1 MKTQG
6 EALAAPVIKV
16 TGALRAINRII
27 ALLCGIALMAAVAL
41 ILLEVAGRRWPALRV
56 GGADELSGYVM
67 AGLATWG
74 FSYALLE
81 RAHIRIDL
89 LYMKLSAPGRAWFDI
104 IAMASVAFV
113 AVLVAY
119 YAYDV
124 LGKSLARGSRSNT
137 PLAIQLWIPQ
147 AVWFAGWAWLAIS
160 STVLLAGLLT
170 LSIARRWQAIA
181 GIAGVNTD
189 SGEAA

>member
-1 MKTQG
+1 MAPYAQT
-6 EALAAPVIKV
+6 LAAPVMKI
-16 TGALRAINRII
+16 TGALRAVNRIV
-27 ALLCGIALMAAVAL
+27 ALACGIALLVAVAM
-41 ILLEVAGRRWPALRV
+41 ILMEVAGRRWPWLRI

-74 FSYALLE
+74 FAYALVE
-81 RAHIRIDL
+81 RAHVRIDL
-89 LYMKLSAPGRAWFDI
+89 LYVKLPAPGRAWLDI
-104 IAMASVAFV
+104 VAMASVAFV

-147 AVWFAGWAWLAIS
+147 AIWFAGWVWLAVT
-160 STVLLAGLLT
+160 STVLLACVLLMT
-170 LSIARRWQAIA
+170 FARRWAQVADL
-181 GIAGVNTD
+181 AGVT
-189 SGEAA
+189 SETGEAV

>member
-1 MKTQG
+1 M
-6 EALAAPVIKV
+6 APAIKV
-16 TGALRAINRII
+16 AGALRSINRII
-27 ALLCGIALMAAVAL
+27 ALLCGIALMAAVVL

-56 GGADELSGYVM
+56 GGADEISGYVM

-89 LYMKLSAPGRAWFDI
+89 LYMKLSTSGRAWFDI

-137 PLAIQLWIPQ
+137 PLAIPLWIPQ
-147 AVWFAGWAWLAIS
+147 VIWFAGWAWLTIS
-160 STVLLAGLLT
+160 STVLLACLLT
-170 LSIARRWQAIA
+170 LSFARRWGAVA
-181 GIAGVNTD
+181 EIAGVNSD